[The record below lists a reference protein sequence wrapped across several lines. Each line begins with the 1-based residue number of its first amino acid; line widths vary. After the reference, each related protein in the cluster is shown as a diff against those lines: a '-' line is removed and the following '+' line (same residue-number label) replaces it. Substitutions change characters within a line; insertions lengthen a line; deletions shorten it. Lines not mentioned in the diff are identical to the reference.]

1 MKRNRRILV
10 LICTICMI
18 SFIGCNNNEVVSSVP
33 GNGISEN
40 EDLTET
46 ELLLRDEKYNIDV
59 YGVTENGFEKINIVY
74 GEETIDIDG
83 AFSNIYDETPS
94 VCIKDI
100 DGDFVDE
107 IILAVRR
114 YTGTKRTYDLY
125 ICDKKDDWTASLY
138 EVTQEEILTMISY
151 QYDENDNTILFEE
164 TGGEDIEVFL
174 PEWSDEYPFAGDVSF
189 AEEYFYDVSAMTLEV
204 IAQVRMTDSLPYKP
218 LGIVFDVKYA
228 DGAVS
233 LEFRKFEQ
241 FINEA
246 PQEETQAKQQGEP
259 YITSITPIDEE
270 WMEVTFAYEINGE
283 TKTYSFTSVRLL
295 DLGLEPQ
302 DRAHVEMID
311 LNGDD
316 TPEVVCKVYYI
327 GNTFTELCGDLYVF
341 QIKEDGLT
349 PVLSLGTDYG
359 VPDGRWIT
367 ATYSTD
373 AVLYVET
380 GSKRWEDGELYTD
393 PVFYK
398 VECEDG
404 AWLTRECELPETD
417 GLKCW

>member
-1 MKRNRRILV
+1 MKRNRWILV
-10 LICTICMI
+10 LICTICVV
-18 SFIGCNNNEVVSSVP
+18 SFIGCNNNEVVSPVQE
-33 GNGISEN
+33 NGILEN
-40 EDLTET
+40 AALTET
-46 ELLLRDEKYNIDV
+46 ELLLSDENYNIDI
-59 YGVTENGFEKINIVY
+59 YGVTENGTEEINIIY

-83 AFSNIYDETPS
+83 AFSNIYEETPD

-100 DGDFVDE
+100 DGDSVDE

-125 ICDKKDDWTASLY
+125 ICDKKDDWTTSLY

-151 QYDENDNTILFEE
+151 QYDETDNTIMFKEK
-164 TGGEDIEVFL
+164 GGEGVEVLL
-174 PEWSDEYPFAGDVSF
+174 PEWCDEYPFTGDVNF

-204 IAQVRMTDSLPYKP
+204 IAQIRMTDSLPYKP
-218 LGIVFDVKYA
+218 LGIVFDVQYA

-241 FINEA
+241 LINEA
-246 PQEETQAKQQGEP
+246 PQEVAQANQQGEP
-259 YITSITPIDEE
+259 YITSIIPLSDDE
-270 WMEVTFAYEINGE
+270 MEITFSYVLNGE
-283 TKTYSFTSVRLL
+283 TKTHSFASVRLP

-302 DRAHVEMID
+302 DRAHVKLVDID
-311 LNGDD
+311 DD
-316 TPEVVCKVYYI
+316 GTSEVVCKVYYI

-341 QIKEDGLT
+341 QIKEDGLE

-373 AVLYVET
+373 TDLYVET

-393 PVFYK
+393 SVFYK
-398 VECEDG
+398 VECIDG
-404 AWLTRECELPETD
+404 AWLTTEGELPEAD
-417 GLKCW
+417 GMKCW

>member
-1 MKRNRRILV
+1 MKRDRWILV
-10 LICTICMI
+10 WICTICMI
-18 SFIGCNNNEVVSSVP
+18 SFIGCNNNEVVSLLQE
-33 GNGISEN
+33 NGISEN

-46 ELLLRDEKYNIDV
+46 ELLLNDEKYNIDV
-59 YGVTENGFEKINIVY
+59 YGVTENGTEEIKIIY
-74 GEETIDIDG
+74 GGETIDIDG
-83 AFSNIYDETPS
+83 AFSNIYEETPGVS
-94 VCIKDI
+94 IKDI
-100 DGDFVDE
+100 DGDSVDE

-125 ICDKKDDWTASLY
+125 ICDKKDVWTTSLY

-151 QYDENDNTILFEE
+151 QYDETNNTIMFKEA
-164 TGGEDIEVFL
+164 GGEEVEILL
-174 PEWSDEYPFAGDVSF
+174 PEWCDEYPFTGDVSF
-189 AEEYFYDVSAMTLEV
+189 AEEYFYDVSSMTLEV

-218 LGIVFDVKYA
+218 LGIVFDVQYA

-241 FINEA
+241 LINEA
-246 PQEETQAKQQGEP
+246 PQEETQANQQGEP

-270 WMEVTFAYEINGE
+270 RMEVTFAYEINGE
-283 TKTYSFTSVRLL
+283 TKTHSFTSVRLL

-302 DRAHVEMID
+302 DRAHVKLID
-311 LNGDD
+311 LDGDG
-316 TPEVVCKVYYI
+316 TSEVVCKVYYI

-341 QIKEDGLT
+341 QIKEDGLE

-373 AVLYVET
+373 TALYVET
-380 GSKRWEDGELYTD
+380 GSKRWEDDELYTD
-393 PVFYK
+393 PAFYK
-398 VECEDG
+398 VEYTDG
-404 AWLTRECELPETD
+404 VWLTTECELPNEEL
-417 GLKCW
+417 GMW

>member
-1 MKRNRRILV
+1 MKRDRVILV
-10 LICTICMI
+10 LVYTICMI
-18 SFIGCNNNEVVSSVP
+18 SFIGCNNNEAVSPAQENS
-33 GNGISEN
+33 ISEN
-40 EDLTET
+40 ADLTET
-46 ELLLRDEKYNIDV
+46 QLLLRDENYNIDV
-59 YGVTENGFEKINIVY
+59 YGITENGLEKINIVY
-74 GEETIDIDG
+74 GGETIDIDG
-83 AFSNIYDETPS
+83 AFSNTYGEMPS
-94 VCIKDI
+94 VCVKDI
-100 DGDFVDE
+100 DEDSVDE

-125 ICDKKDDWTASLY
+125 ICDKKDEWTTSLY
-138 EVTQEEILTMISY
+138 TVTQEEILEIISY
-151 QYDENDNTILFEE
+151 QYNEADNTIMFKE
-164 TGGEDIEVFL
+164 TGGEEVEVLL
-174 PEWSDEYPFAGDVSF
+174 PEWSDEYPFTGDVSF
-189 AEEYFYDVSAMTLEV
+189 ADEYFYDVFNMTLEV
-204 IAQVRMTDSLPYKP
+204 IPQIRMTDSLPYKP
-218 LGIVFDVKYA
+218 LGIVFDMQYA

-241 FINEA
+241 LINEA
-246 PQEETQAKQQGEP
+246 PQDETQANKQGEP
-259 YITSITPIDEE
+259 YIISITPIDEE
-270 WMEVTFAYEINGE
+270 RMEVTFAYEINGE
-283 TKTYSFTSVRLL
+283 TKAHSFTSVRMP

-327 GNTFTELCGDLYVF
+327 GNTFTELCGDLYVY
-341 QIKEDGLT
+341 QVAEDGLE

-373 AVLYVET
+373 TALYVET
-380 GSKRWEDGELYTD
+380 GAKRWEDDELYTD

-404 AWLTRECELPETD
+404 AWLTKECELPESE
-417 GLKCW
+417 LQIW